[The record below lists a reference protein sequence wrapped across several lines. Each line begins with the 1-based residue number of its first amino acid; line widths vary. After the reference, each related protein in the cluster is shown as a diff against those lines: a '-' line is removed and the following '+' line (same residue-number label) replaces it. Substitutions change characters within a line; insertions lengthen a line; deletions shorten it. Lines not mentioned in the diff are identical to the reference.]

1 VLPALPIAEC
11 FPSALRARI
20 YLSHALLQ
28 EGKDWVAAEQALRD
42 ILKLDPANAEA
53 KHNLEILRREH
64 PDS

>member
-1 VLPALPIAEC
+1 VPAASRRWPGGRRPFLQ
-11 FPSALRARI
+11 S
-20 YLSHALLQ
+20 LSQALLQ
-28 EGKDWVAAEQALRD
+28 EVKDWVAAEQALLD